1 MVDYITK
8 YLGSIR
14 ERRVIP
20 DVKPGYMRQ
29 LLPEAAPTEPEDWEN
44 IFNDIEKVIM
54 PGVSVTAKPNLNSP
68 CLFSSLKWSWN
79 TFMASECFPI
89 SLPRWFTGRALTCTP
104 TIPVW
109 LHGPLCSGICWRMQS
124 TVLGSLG
131 YAMTKKT
138 INHMLPSASVMSY
151 LLVFSGL
158 KPSMHRAGNECDGL
172 AV

>member
-54 PGVSVTAKPNLNSP
+54 PGVRVAAKPNLNSP
-68 CLFSSLKWSWN
+68 CLFSSLK
-79 TFMASECFPI
+79 
-89 SLPRWFTGRALTCTP
+89 
-104 TIPVW
+104 
-109 LHGPLCSGICWRMQS
+109 
-124 TVLGSLG
+124 
-131 YAMTKKT
+131 
-138 INHMLPSASVMSY
+138 
-151 LLVFSGL
+151 
-158 KPSMHRAGNECDGL
+158 
-172 AV
+172 